1 MTGDTISIGRFFFED
16 VLGKGDWAAADS
28 ILAADMVMHHP
39 SSPEPV
45 KGSEAVK
52 GFLGAFRAG
61 FPDLNMTVEFA
72 FGQGEMV
79 AVRWRARGTHS
90 ASLFGIPPSGKTMN
104 VTGISILRVVDG
116 KVVEDWVAED
126 TMGLMQ
132 QIGVIP
138 AMG

>member
-1 MTGDTISIGRFFFED
+1 MTTDNVSIGRSFFEN
-16 VLGKGDWAAADS
+16 VLGKGDWASGDQIMAS
-28 ILAADMVMHHP
+28 DMVMYHP

-45 KGSEAVK
+45 RSSEAIK

-79 AVRWRARGTHS
+79 AVRWRARGTHT
-90 ASLFGIPPSGKTMN
+90 ASLFGIPASGKSMN
-104 VTGISILRVVDG
+104 VAGISILRIVDG
-116 KVVEDWVAED
+116 KIVEDWVAED
-126 TMGLMQ
+126 TIGLMQ

-138 AMG
+138 PMG